1 MKKVKFL
8 ERHLYAPEL
17 NKLWYNDNTY
27 KKVPQCTTIE
37 EAENHARLETA
48 INRTDKYFYF

>member
-1 MKKVKFL
+1 MKKVIYL

-27 KKVPQCTTIE
+27 KKVPQCTTFA
-37 EAENHARLETA
+37 EAESYASLETA
-48 INRTDKYFYF
+48 VNRADKYFE

>member
-48 INRTDKYFYF
+48 FITSYKYF